1 MIKILIADD
10 HPIVRR
16 GLRQILV
23 EQPDMAVLGEAQN
36 AQELLDLARH
46 DNWDVVVLDISM
58 PGRGGLEVLKDLKTL
73 RPGAAVLVL
82 SIHPED
88 QYAGR
93 ALKAGAAGYL
103 TKDSAPEE
111 LVKAIRKVLA
121 GGKYVSPSFAETLA
135 LRLDA
140 SLAKPLHEALS
151 DREYQVLCRI
161 ASGKTVSQIA
171 EELALSAKTVSTY
184 RGRILDKL
192 GLDTTAELMRYAL
205 ERGLVE

>member
-16 GLRQILV
+16 GLHQILA

-36 AQELLDLARH
+36 AEELLELARRA
-46 DNWDVVVLDISM
+46 DRDVVVLDISM
-58 PGRGGLEVLKDLKTL
+58 PDRGGLEALKELKAL

-121 GGKYVSPSFAETLA
+121 GGKYISPSFAEMLA

-140 SLAKPLHEALS
+140 GLAKPLHEALS
-151 DREYQVLCRI
+151 DREYQVLCLI

-171 EELALSAKTVSTY
+171 AELALSVKTVSTY
-184 RGRILDKL
+184 RGRILEKMNMQSN
-192 GLDTTAELMRYAL
+192 AELTRYTIQN
-205 ERGLVE
+205 GLIA